1 MSELTGGI
9 KNAMERKEPVEKIRR
24 SFINAGYSPQEVEQ
38 ALQEANS
45 IFSAPNTVQVQKPTP
60 VVEKPK
66 PAQPVEKPTVQQ
78 PMPPQP
84 SSSQF
89 NQLPSTP
96 QVQTKK
102 EPHIPL
108 LAIGILCALILL
120 GAAMLGIYWDQITG
134 LFK

>member
-45 IFSAPNTVQVQKPTP
+45 IFSAPSAVQVQKPAQIL
-60 VVEKPK
+60 EKPQQAEK
-66 PAQPVEKPTVQQ
+66 PTIQQPAQPQ
-78 PMPPQP
+78 P
-84 SSSQF
+84 SQF
-89 NQLPSTP
+89 NQLPTTP
-96 QVQTKK
+96 QIQTKK
-102 EPHIPL
+102 ERQVPF

-120 GAAMLGIYWDQITG
+120 GAALFGIYWDQITG